1 MDKDGRL
8 VLVGRQKEL
17 IVTSSGKNVYP
28 DELEALYGDHP
39 LIEELCVVGIPD
51 PQGDQRVAALIVPVN
66 EPPSDYRSQIKGHFT
81 KVGTGLSTINAFAP
95 CGFGNM
101 LFREQRL
108 AR

>member
-1 MDKDGRL
+1 MITSWPVANDPESTASTVRKGWLHTGDLGRLDKDGRL

-51 PQGDQRVAALIVPVN
+51 PQRIRESQR
-66 EPPSDYRSQIKGHFT
+66 
-81 KVGTGLSTINAFAP
+81 
-95 CGFGNM
+95 
-101 LFREQRL
+101 
-108 AR
+108 